1 MSCWIQSQ
9 RWNLCLLDDSDKTEK
24 DRNFLCWVVRI
35 LLRLRLFFCLI
46 RVCLATFLFGEVKIW
61 ETLEDVSKKRIR
73 KKLEREGEK
82 EMSFWSFPRVGLA
95 SLNSD
100 ARIHKRDRFFFEKI
114 DWIFFLF
121 SPRKKN
127 QCFFLFFFV
136 PLCNGSGF
144 VTFLTDPVS
153 FRENIV
159 SVNKRPNG
167 PSRFSGP

>member
-1 MSCWIQSQ
+1 MSCWIHSQ

-24 DRNFLCWVVRI
+24 DRNFLFWVVRI
-35 LLRLRLFFCLI
+35 LLRLRFFFCLI
-46 RVCLATFLFGEVKIW
+46 RVCLTTFLFGEVKIW

-73 KKLEREGEK
+73 KRKRWAFGRFHAWVWPLWTATHEFTK
-82 EMSFWSFPRVGLA
+82 ETE
-95 SLNSD
+95 
-100 ARIHKRDRFFFEKI
+100 IFFEKI
-114 DWIFFLF
+114 DWIFFVF
-121 SPRKKN
+121 TKKN
-127 QCFFLFFFV
+127 KINAFSCFFFFS
-136 PLCNGSGF
+136 LCNGSGF